1 MRTYLRFLLKKH
13 LFPRSSRA
21 NSSHQ
26 FLVQKV
32 ALDVGN
38 DPFDRCTIRI
48 DGRWMMN
55 DEHLIYLFM
64 RMHARIGWRYM
75 EYGSTR
81 ASKGR
86 DIQFKGCF
94 GDRDGRGFLAGREGV
109 GGIGREPITNHLVQI
124 LVTHH
129 NYH

>member
-1 MRTYLRFLLKKH
+1 
-13 LFPRSSRA
+13 
-21 NSSHQ
+21 
-26 FLVQKV
+26 
-32 ALDVGN
+32 
-38 DPFDRCTIRI
+38 
-48 DGRWMMN
+48 MMN